1 MGNPAIVSVRS
12 KTAQKMPILGWRFF
26 VGCAQA
32 ARHHG
37 DLAAAEKHYFEALDF
52 VEKSSEAPGLTSAVV
67 LLELAEFYEDHGKN
81 DCAQSIWA
89 RVRDVLGRS
98 LGEISPRQNIACT
111 AGTIGS
117 I

>member
-1 MGNPAIVSVRS
+1 MGNPVRNR
-12 KTAQKMPILGWRFF
+12 TAQKIPVLGWRFF

-37 DLAAAEKHYFEALDF
+37 DLEAAEKHYIEALEF
-52 VEKSSEAPGLTSAVV
+52 VEKSSESRGLTSAVV
-67 LLELAEFYEDHGKN
+67 LLELAEFYEDHGKI
-81 DCAQSIWA
+81 DRAQSVWA
-89 RVRDVLGRS
+89 RVRDVLGTS
-98 LGEISPRQNIACT
+98 LGEISPKQNLACT

>member
-1 MGNPAIVSVRS
+1 MGNPVRNQ
-12 KTAQKMPILGWRFF
+12 TTQKIPVLGWRFF

-32 ARHHG
+32 ARLHG
-37 DLAAAEKHYFEALDF
+37 DLEAAEKHYIEALEF
-52 VEKSSEAPGLTSAVV
+52 VEKSSGSHHGLTSAVV
-67 LLELAEFYEDHGKN
+67 LLELAEFYEDHGKS
-81 DCAQSIWA
+81 DRAQSVWA

-98 LGEISPRQNIACT
+98 LGEISPKQNLACT